1 MAKPPILTRWSG
13 PASMMGTV
21 LLIVQV
27 ALSTALGP
35 GQGTSDPYEIYD
47 SLLYVLYNVLFDGA
61 LLLFAVGLLGLHT
74 RWIPRPGRLGK
85 TSRLLALAAGV
96 LVVISAVAVLAA
108 GFWPRSSVLLVLFTQ
123 LSAIVCLVIGL
134 ILLGIAS
141 LQTTA
146 SKDWISGLGRRGIL
160 LIIGSSLGAALLS
173 DALERIVNG
182 SYLGLRG
189 NHLLHVLVTIPV
201 AAWVARKVG
210 TAPVLYGVV
219 VGLISGIANQIFNHA
234 ILYPGSMTWYEIT
247 VILVSCVGAG
257 GLGGIIGRATLAEQE
272 TLYRASQAIGVV
284 ASLQDIVDAIGEHL
298 ADPQVSH
305 VALWRDASEAED
317 DASMEV
323 SLLAVWMPLAARV
336 WGPGVWR
343 PGLRLDTTQVPALK
357 NLRQQSPLVLR
368 TRKLPASERAVW
380 EHQGIRSAVLLPLIT
395 SSGARVGLL
404 MVASRSYGFSRVK
417 ERTYLTIGA
426 QVALVLENLRL
437 IEQAQQAG
445 VSSERQRL
453 AQEIHDTLAGAFTSI
468 VMKLEAA
475 EESLESDPGAVRQ
488 FLVETRG
495 IARES
500 LAEAR
505 RLMWALR
512 PESLERSSLSEALT
526 NLAERWSEDCGVS
539 ASTTVTGTPYP
550 LPPDIEVTLMRVAQE
565 ALTNCRK
572 YAQARQ
578 VTLTLSYMNNL
589 VTLNVQDDGVGFD
602 PAEPPPDSSDQSTGG
617 FGIMGMR
624 ERVEQLRG
632 TLLVESAFG
641 EGTTLM
647 VAIPVTQDKRSTGST
662 RSAGTSAS
670 ARGETL

>member
-1 MAKPPILTRWSG
+1 MVKPSILTRWSG

-27 ALSTALGP
+27 ALSSTLGP
-35 GQGTSDPYEIYD
+35 GQGTSNPYEIYD
-47 SLLYVLYNVLFDGA
+47 SLLYVVYNLLFDGA
-61 LLLFAVGLLGLHT
+61 LLLFAVGLVGLHA
-74 RWIPRPGRLGK
+74 RRIPRSGRLGRM
-85 TSRLLALAAGV
+85 SQLLALGAGA
-96 LVVISAVAVLAA
+96 LVVISVFAALAVIL
-108 GFWPRSSVLLVLFTQ
+108 WPRSSVLLVLFTQ

-134 ILLGIAS
+134 VLLGLAS
-141 LQTTA
+141 VRTTA
-146 SKDWISGLGRRGIL
+146 SQDWISGLGRRGVL
-160 LIIGSSLGAALLS
+160 LILGSSLGAALLS
-173 DALERIVNG
+173 DALERIING
-182 SYLGLRG
+182 TYLGLRG

-201 AAWVARKVG
+201 AAWVARKAG

-219 VGLISGIANQIFNHA
+219 VGLISGIANQIFVHA
-234 ILYPGSMTWYEIT
+234 ILYPGSMSWYEIT

-257 GLGGIIGRATLAEQE
+257 GLGGFIGRATLAEQE

-305 VALWRDASEAED
+305 VALWRGASEAED
-317 DASMEV
+317 ETSIEI

-357 NLRQQSPLVLR
+357 NLRRQSPLVLR

-404 MVASRSYGFSRVK
+404 MVASRSHGFSRVK

-475 EESLESDPGAVRQ
+475 EESLNSDRSSVQR
-488 FLVETRG
+488 FLDQARG

-512 PESLERSSLSEALT
+512 PESLERSSLSEALA
-526 NLAERWSEDCGVS
+526 NLAERWSEECGVDAS
-539 ASTTVTGTPYP
+539 ATVTGTPHP

-589 VTLNVQDDGVGFD
+589 VALNVQDDGVGFD
-602 PAEPPPDSSDQSTGG
+602 PAEPHPDSSNQSTGG

-647 VAIPVTQDKRSTGST
+647 VAIPVAQD
-662 RSAGTSAS
+662 
-670 ARGETL
+670 

>member
-1 MAKPPILTRWSG
+1 
-13 PASMMGTV
+13 MMGAV
-21 LLIVQV
+21 LLVVQI
-27 ALSTALGP
+27 ALSSALGP
-35 GQGTSDPYEIYD
+35 AQGTSNPYEIY
-47 SLLYVLYNVLFDGA
+47 SSPLYVVYNVLFNGA
-61 LLLFAVGLLGLHT
+61 SLLFAVGLVGLHA
-74 RWIPRPGRLGK
+74 RRAPRSGWLEK
-85 TSRLLALAAGV
+85 TSLFLALSTGV
-96 LVVISAVAVLAA
+96 LVVVSTFAALAVGLWSESAV
-108 GFWPRSSVLLVLFTQ
+108 PLVIFTQ
-123 LSAIVCLVIGL
+123 LLAISCLVIGL
-134 ILLGIAS
+134 MLLGVATTQTAVLRDLISS
-141 LQTTA
+141 L
-146 SKDWISGLGRRGIL
+146 KWRGVL
-160 LIIGSSLGAALLS
+160 LVLATGLGAALLS
-173 DALERIVNG
+173 DALERIMNG
-182 SYLGLRG
+182 SVLGLKG

-210 TAPVLYGVV
+210 TAPVLYGLM

-234 ILYPGSMTWYEIT
+234 ILQPGSMRWYEIT
-247 VILVSCVGAG
+247 IILVSCAGAG
-257 GLGGIIGRATLAEQE
+257 GLGGVIARATLTEQE

-305 VALWRDASEAED
+305 VALWQDVSESD
-317 DASMEV
+317 DASVEI

-343 PGLRLDTTQVPALK
+343 PGLRLDTAQVPALK
-357 NLRQQSPLVLR
+357 NLRRQSPLVFR

-380 EHQGIRSAVLLPLIT
+380 EHQGIRSAILLPLVA

-404 MVASRSYGFSRVK
+404 MVASRSHGFSRVK

-453 AQEIHDTLAGAFTSI
+453 AQEIHDTLAQAFTSI

-475 EESLESDPGAVRQ
+475 EESLRSNPSSVQR
-488 FLVETRG
+488 FLDQARS

-512 PESLERSSLSEALT
+512 PESLERSSLPEALAS
-526 NLAERWSEDCGVS
+526 LVERWSDECGID
-539 ASTTVTGTPYP
+539 ASTTVTGTPHP
-550 LPPDIEVTLMRVAQE
+550 LTPDIEVTLMRVAQE

-589 VTLNVQDDGVGFD
+589 VALNVQDDGVGFD
-602 PAEPPPDSSDQSTGG
+602 PDQLHPDSSDQSTGG

-647 VAIPVTQDKRSTGST
+647 VAIPVAPDKRGVGRVETE
-662 RSAGTSAS
+662 RAS
-670 ARGETL
+670 SPLRGKTL

>member
-1 MAKPPILTRWSG
+1 MAG
-13 PASMMGTV
+13 VV
-21 LLIVQV
+21 LLVVQI
-27 ALSTALGP
+27 ALSSAWGP
-35 GQGTSDPYEIYD
+35 GQGTSNPYEIYD
-47 SLLYVLYNVLFDGA
+47 PLLYVTYNVLFGAA
-61 LLLFAVGLLGLHT
+61 LLLFAVGLVGLHD
-74 RWIPRPGRLGK
+74 RLSLRSGRLGK
-85 TSRLLALAAGV
+85 MSRFLAFSAGALAVVGTLAA
-96 LVVISAVAVLAA
+96 LVVGL
-108 GFWPRSSVLLVLFTQ
+108 WPGPAVLLVLFTQ
-123 LSAIVCLVIGL
+123 LSAIVCLVVGL
-134 ILLGIAS
+134 VLLGVAPMQTSAS
-141 LQTTA
+141 Q
-146 SKDWISGLGRRGIL
+146 DWRSSLGRRGVL
-160 LIIGSSLGAALLS
+160 LILGTGLGAALLS
-173 DALERIVNG
+173 DALETIING
-182 SYLGLRG
+182 SYLGLKG

-210 TAPVLYGVV
+210 TAPVLYGLV

-234 ILYPGSMTWYEIT
+234 ILEPGSMTWFEIG

-257 GLGGIIGRATLAEQE
+257 GLGGFIARATLAEQE

-305 VALWRDASEAED
+305 VALWRDVSED
-317 DASMEV
+317 DASMEI
-323 SLLAVWMPLAARV
+323 SLLAVWVPWAARV

-343 PGLRLDTTQVPALK
+343 PGLRLDTTRVPALAS
-357 NLRQQSPLVLR
+357 LRQQSPLVFR
-368 TRKLPASERAVW
+368 TRKLPASERAMW
-380 EHQGIRSAVLLPLIT
+380 EHQGIRSAVLLPLVT
-395 SSGARVGLL
+395 SSGARIGLL

-453 AQEIHDTLAGAFTSI
+453 AQEIHDTLAQAFTSI

-475 EESLESDPGAVRQ
+475 EGALASDPSSVQRYLEGARN
-488 FLVETRG
+488 

-500 LAEAR
+500 LGEAR

-512 PESLERSSLSEALT
+512 PESLERSSLPEALAS
-526 NLAERWSEDCGVS
+526 LAERWSEECGID
-539 ASTTVTGTPYP
+539 ASTTVTGNPHP
-550 LPPDIEVTLMRVAQE
+550 LAPDIEVTLMRVAQE

-578 VTLTLSYMNNL
+578 VTLTLTYMKNL

-602 PAEPPPDSSDQSTGG
+602 PNQLQPDSSDQSTGG

-624 ERVEQLRG
+624 ERVEHLRG

-647 VAIPVTQDKRSTGST
+647 VAIPVAPDKRVSGSVETAKASTPS
-662 RSAGTSAS
+662 
-670 ARGETL
+670 RGETP

>member
-1 MAKPPILTRWSG
+1 
-13 PASMMGTV
+13 MMGTV
-21 LLIVQV
+21 LLIVQL
-27 ALSTALGP
+27 ALSAALGP
-35 GQGTSDPYEIYD
+35 GQGTSNPYEIYD
-47 SLLYVLYNVLFDGA
+47 SLLYVVYNVLFDGA
-61 LLLFAVGLLGLHT
+61 LLLFAVGLVGLHA
-74 RWIPRPGRLGK
+74 RQGPRSGRLGK
-85 TSRLLALAAGV
+85 MGWLLALGAGALAIVSAFAALAVGV
-96 LVVISAVAVLAA
+96 
-108 GFWPRSSVLLVLFTQ
+108 WPKSSVLLVLFTQ

-134 ILLGIAS
+134 VLLGIS
-141 LQTTA
+141 SMQTTA
-146 SKDWISGLGRRGIL
+146 SKDWVSGLGRRGIL
-160 LIIGSSLGAALLS
+160 LILGSSLGAALLS
-173 DALERIVNG
+173 DALERIING

-201 AAWVARKVG
+201 AAWVARKIG

-234 ILYPGSMTWYEIT
+234 ILHPGSMTWYEIT
-247 VILVSCVGAG
+247 IILVSCVGAG
-257 GLGGIIGRATLAEQE
+257 GLGGFIGRATLAEQE

-317 DASMEV
+317 EAAIEI
-323 SLLAVWMPLAARV
+323 SLLAVWMPSAARV

-343 PGLRLDTTQVPALK
+343 PGLRLNTTQVPALK
-357 NLRQQSPLVLR
+357 NLRRQSPLVLR

-380 EHQGIRSAVLLPLIT
+380 EYLGIRSAVLLPLIT
-395 SSGARVGLL
+395 SSGAQVGLL

-475 EESLESDPGAVRQ
+475 EESLDSDPSSVQR
-488 FLVETRG
+488 FLDQARG

-500 LAEAR
+500 LVEAR

-526 NLAERWSEDCGVS
+526 NLAERWSEECGVDAS
-539 ASTTVTGTPYP
+539 ATVMGTPHP
-550 LPPDIEVTLMRVAQE
+550 LTPDIEVTLMRVAQE

-589 VTLNVQDDGVGFD
+589 VALNVQDDGVGFD
-602 PAEPPPDSSDQSTGG
+602 PTEPHPDSSDQSTGG

-647 VAIPVTQDKRSTGST
+647 VAIPVAQDKQSIGSM
-662 RSAGTSAS
+662 RSARTSAS
-670 ARGETL
+670 LRGETS